1 MDFRSKIEAI
11 KEILCPKNYQMI
23 NKTSIVILFLL
34 LQFSTSFAQE
44 NKIIDAFNLRYENKE
59 LCKKNQEKIL
69 QNAKND
75 NDKIISYSFLSLSYL
90 KFKEVEK
97 ANDFLEKATSLL
109 SANSSEKALSYYYY
123 ALNKYKFYIDDATYV
138 DDLLKSFQLFEKTN
152 NDTFA
157 AITAIK
163 IAYEENTVNVDFLNK
178 SIHYAE
184 KSKNNDA
191 ILEAYIG
198 KSNFLLEKYVANR
211 TQQNFIEADKCH
223 QFMLSIAEKKEVYNK
238 ANIPIAYLNYANFLI
253 EANKTSAEVTP
264 ILSKAIQYSKKY
276 EILSVFTN
284 SYGIN
289 ALLLE
294 KEGKLNEAEETYKEG
309 VSYLKTLPFVGN
321 KTLKAFYQNLKL
333 ISVKKNDYHSYY
345 LYDLEYLKI
354 SEIINKEDESQLTN
368 KTIAKYKLQSKN
380 TEIALLN
387 EKNKL
392 KNVFVFGAGI
402 ILIISSLLFYFYYK
416 SSKIKGLLIEESK
429 KILQNEKEQTQKEL
443 MNSVLHLEKKNEIL
457 TELKKKLLSQ
467 NKDQPATIKDS
478 IFKTIDEGLTVDDDF
493 EKFKNNF
500 NTIYPEFF
508 NRLQLKAKNALTPLD
523 LKYCGYILM
532 KVSNK
537 EMASQMNVEP
547 KSIRMA
553 RYRIKQ
559 KLELSKEEDLDMYI
573 QQSK

>member
-1 MDFRSKIEAI
+1 MDFRSKIEVI
-11 KEILCPKNYQMI
+11 KEILCSKNYQMI

>member
-1 MDFRSKIEAI
+1 MDFRSKIEVI
-11 KEILCPKNYQMI
+11 KEILCSKNYQMI

-238 ANIPIAYLNYANFLI
+238 ANFPIAYLNYANFLI